1 MKGRT
6 IILDHINEREAAALM
21 VDGKL
26 SDILVA
32 GDAPAPGTIY
42 RAIAD
47 RPVKGQGG
55 MFLMALHF
63 CVRLRGFRQASR
75 CWFK

>member
-6 IILDHINEREAAALM
+6 IILDHMMSVEAAALM

-32 GDAPAPGTIY
+32 GDAPAPGY
-42 RAIAD
+42 DLPRDRGSSRQRAG
-47 RPVKGQGG
+47 RYVPENP
-55 MFLMALHF
+55 
-63 CVRLRGFRQASR
+63 
-75 CWFK
+75 